1 MAKATRKPS
10 TAAGKGGK
18 RKAVPDRRRQGP
30 LSSKRSKA
38 GAQASSES
46 ITETAKQLSDDMVA
60 SALSEILPWR
70 PHALRCIMQQWEK
83 PILKARIPGVAGRVP
98 SEAMLS
104 AAKQA
109 VLRFY
114 AREAVL
120 GDQSDV
126 AKAFY
131 LATGETRLRF
141 DWESAM
147 SRVRRAKFDRRQAID
162 CWDECLA
169 MTSGDTNAL
178 SEIYVCGTKKITL
191 RALTSLICHEG
202 LHNLARRTRQG
213 NSFLS
218 EDLEHMA
225 MALIGDPQLVHEQED

>member
-1 MAKATRKPS
+1 MARAAGT
-10 TAAGKGGK
+10 AGKGGK
-18 RKAVPDRRRQGP
+18 RKAVPDRRRRGAKG
-30 LSSKRSKA
+30 SEA
-38 GAQASSES
+38 GAAAS
-46 ITETAKQLSDDMVA
+46 ITETARTLGDKAVA
-60 SALSEILPWR
+60 EALAQVLPWR
-70 PHALRCIMQQWEK
+70 AQMLRGVMRRWSK
-83 PILKARIPGVAGRVP
+83 PILKAKIPGIAGRVP
-98 SEAMLS
+98 SETMLQ
-104 AAKQA
+104 AAKHT

-114 AREAVL
+114 AREAAL
-120 GDQSDV
+120 GERSVV

-131 LATGETRLRF
+131 LASGEPQLRF
-141 DWESAM
+141 DWATAM
-147 SRVRRAKFDRRQAID
+147 ARVRRAKLDRRQQID
-162 CWDECLA
+162 RWDECLA

-225 MALIGDPQLVHEQED
+225 MALVGDPQLVHDHGD